1 MPGVELR
8 NRASVLSEIQS
19 TPASAI
25 HLGKRTPGVRFPT
38 VKRPLM
44 LGSIWLCL
52 ALGSLPAN
60 GIAPDSPANP
70 LRTGHLL
77 ETGQQVRIVCFG
89 DSVTGVYYHTG
100 NRRAWCDL
108 VGIAL
113 QRLYPRARL
122 EMINAGISGNSTA
135 DALPRMADDVL
146 RHRPQLVI
154 AMFGLN
160 DVTRVSPDD
169 FRANLRQIVQRSRQ
183 VGAEVVLMTPN
194 LVSAGDGKRPP
205 EKVAAYAQITREVG
219 QELAVPVTDI
229 FRAFQS
235 VQTTDH
241 RAWLGIMSDSIH
253 PNLRGHKLLAAEAVR
268 TMTGQRV
275 SLAELPV
282 LQPGLPRVLARLQAK
297 ETVRIIAMK
306 PYDALVGPAL
316 QKLYPGAQIEVTTWD
331 ATGKSLAL
339 IEAQAKALGW
349 AKFREQPNLTRP
361 DLYVLAVPAEAGAA
375 SEDEFFHSYT
385 WIMNWSLSFNPPNWD
400 CLVILPSVAQPDQD
414 QAQHAAECLAREVIQ
429 GQDLPWLQRTP
440 GDARP
445 TAELLGEALGALL
458 EAPKP

>member
-1 MPGVELR
+1 M
-8 NRASVLSEIQS
+8 
-19 TPASAI
+19 
-25 HLGKRTPGVRFPT
+25 KRSLT
-38 VKRPLM
+38 
-44 LGSIWLCL
+44 
-52 ALGSLPAN
+52 LGSLWLYLALSSLPAS

-70 LRTGHLL
+70 LRTVHLL
-77 ETGQQVRIVCFG
+77 ETGQPVRIVCFG

-100 NRRAWCDL
+100 GRRAWCDL

-122 EMINAGISGNSTA
+122 EMINAGISGNSTT
-135 DALPRMADDVL
+135 DALPRMAADVL
-146 RHRPQLVI
+146 RHRPQLVL

-183 VGAEVVLMTPN
+183 AGAEIILMTPN
-194 LVSAGDGKRPP
+194 LVSDGDDKRTPG
-205 EKVAAYAQITREVG
+205 KVAAYAQITREVG
-219 QELAVPVTDI
+219 QELAVPVTDT

-241 RAWLGIMSDSIH
+241 RAWLGLMSDTIH

-268 TMTGQRV
+268 TATGQRV
-275 SLAELPV
+275 SLAELPG
-282 LQPGLPRVLARLQAK
+282 LQPGLPRVRARLQAK

-306 PYDALVGPAL
+306 PYDTLVGPAL
-316 QKLYPGAQIEVTTWD
+316 QKLYPGAQVEVTAWD
-331 ATGKSLAL
+331 ATGQSLAL

-349 AKFREQPNLTRP
+349 PKFKEHPNLARP
-361 DLYVLAVPAEAGAA
+361 DLYVLAVPAAAGAA
-375 SEDEFFHSYT
+375 SEDEFFHCYT

-414 QAQHAAECLAREVIQ
+414 QAQRAAESLAREVIR
-429 GQDLPWLQRTP
+429 GQDLPSLQRTP

-445 TAELLGEALGALL
+445 TTELLGEELAELL